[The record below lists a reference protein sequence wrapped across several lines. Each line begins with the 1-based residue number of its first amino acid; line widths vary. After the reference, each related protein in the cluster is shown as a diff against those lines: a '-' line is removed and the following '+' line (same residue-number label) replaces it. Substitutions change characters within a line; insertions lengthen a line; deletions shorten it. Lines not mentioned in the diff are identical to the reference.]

1 MTLCYHRTRAAGIL
15 PGAAAWLTSVSDNK
29 SADPYCNIDLH
40 VFSNTWCMCVLVVKK
55 KKKKYDEELRNTP
68 HVRRQLKAFDLKYER
83 RPVYF
88 INI

>member
-1 MTLCYHRTRAAGIL
+1 
-15 PGAAAWLTSVSDNK
+15 
-29 SADPYCNIDLH
+29 
-40 VFSNTWCMCVLVVKK
+40 MCVLVVKK